1 MLYPADA
8 ADSLDFTA
16 LKTMVG
22 ERAAT
27 PQARRR
33 IEELQPEFSWEAQAE
48 ELERTDQMLTLYQQ
62 GHFLPAVATADTAS
76 ALTLLRVREA
86 VLSPEQFLALKAQT
100 ESYQNLYRF
109 CGLHRASM
117 PAVVQLL
124 ERTPPVDEVPLW
136 IDKILERKLLSL
148 ICKIKEISTEKIEEK
163 LKIVNLFERRNS
175 KFKTYS
181 LGMKQRLAIAS
192 ALLNN
197 PEILILDEPT
207 NGLDPQGIHEIREI
221 IQKIAKNGTTILLA
235 SHLLDEVEK
244 VCSHVVVIRDGVKL
258 YSGRVDK
265 MSASHGL
272 FELNTN
278 EPKNKLISILNN
290 NSQIGSVKEEG
301 DYIIAYL
308 TEEMEAS
315 EINSYLF
322 KNGITVSHL
331 VKRKPSL
338 EEQFLDLTNNN

>member
-1 MLYPADA
+1 METIL
-8 ADSLDFTA
+8 SLKNLDKKFGRVHAVNSLSFDIQKGNVYGILGPNGSGKSTT
-16 LKTMVG
+16 LGIILNVVNKTSG
-22 ERAAT
+22 
-27 PQARRR
+27 
-33 IEELQPEFSWEAQAE
+33 EFSWF
-48 ELERTDQMLTLYQQ
+48 D
-62 GHFLPAVATADTAS
+62 GN
-76 ALTLLRVREA
+76 
-86 VLSPEQFLALKAQT
+86 LSTHQALKKVGAIIERPNFYPYMT
-100 ESYQNLYRF
+100 AIQN
-109 CGLHRASM
+109 
-117 PAVVQLL
+117 
-124 ERTPPVDEVPLW
+124 
-136 IDKILERKLLSL
+136 LSL
-148 ICKIKEISTEKIEEK
+148 ICKIKDISTEKIEEK

-278 EPKNKLISILNN
+278 DPKNKLISILNN
-290 NSQIGSVKEEG
+290 NGHIGSVKEEG

-315 EINSYLF
+315 EINNYLF